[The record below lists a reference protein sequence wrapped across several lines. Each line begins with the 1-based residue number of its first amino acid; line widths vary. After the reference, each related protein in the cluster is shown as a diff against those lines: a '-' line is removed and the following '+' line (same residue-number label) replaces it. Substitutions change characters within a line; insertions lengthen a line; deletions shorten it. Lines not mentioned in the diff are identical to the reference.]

1 MRYVRYICVEGDIGF
16 TGWLPKNIL
25 QLFFRFVKEYLIYF
39 LLDKPD
45 ISCILDV

>member
-1 MRYVRYICVEGDIGF
+1 MRYGCRIGVLGKVGF

-25 QLFFRFVKEYLIYF
+25 QLFFGFVKEYLIYF

-45 ISCILDV
+45 IGCILDV

>member
-1 MRYVRYICVEGDIGF
+1 MRYGCRISVLGKVGF

-39 LLDKPD
+39 LLDKSE

>member
-1 MRYVRYICVEGDIGF
+1 MRYVRYIYVGGDIGF

-25 QLFFRFVKEYLIYF
+25 HLFFRFVKEYLIYF